1 MNSLGVLASMAVLLV
16 VVTLLL
22 SRPWW
27 PRSKSDGRPLRAA
40 ANVAVYRQRLLEID
54 ADEAAG
60 LLDEATARQLR
71 DEHAARLLQD
81 ADDVAPGVTPVQTG
95 RTWALLILLPIFAV
109 GAYAASGRW
118 PMAEKIEQARVDP
131 DVASELALEH
141 GLEQLVQHLE
151 AQPDDAEAWARL
163 GEIELSRG
171 RSDAAASAYA
181 KATALVPDRGDWW
194 AAEGEALAMAQSQDL
209 RGAPAG
215 RFERALVLSPDNSKA
230 LFYGGMVAAQS
241 GDFALA
247 SQRWRR
253 LKQQGGLPE
262 GLANFIDSSLAQW
275 DQPVVAPGQSPGQGP
290 STAENQTA
298 PGVLSVT
305 LATASDRGA
314 PPSVLDTLT
323 VFARPVG
330 GRMPIAVRR
339 QVVGP
344 DAFPLTVMLSD
355 ADAMTPDALLSE
367 AGTFE
372 LVARL
377 SRGEG
382 VAAQPED
389 WEGQITVDDDTDR
402 SSLQLRLAP
411 RQLP

>member
-109 GAYAASGRW
+109 GTYAASGRW

-253 LKQQGGLPE
+253 LKQQGASRGTGELHRLKP
-262 GLANFIDSSLAQW
+262 GAVGPAGRCAGAIAGSRA
-275 DQPVVAPGQSPGQGP
+275 VACRESKGTGRFVGHTGNGVGPGCAAVCTGH
-290 STAENQTA
+290 
-298 PGVLSVT
+298 V
-305 LATASDRGA
+305 DRVRPAGRRTHADCGA
-314 PPSVLDTLT
+314 PP
-323 VFARPVG
+323 
-330 GRMPIAVRR
+330 GRWAGRIP
-339 QVVGP
+339 P
-344 DAFPLTVMLSD
+344 DRHA
-355 ADAMTPDALLSE
+355 
-367 AGTFE
+367 
-372 LVARL
+372 
-377 SRGEG
+377 
-382 VAAQPED
+382 
-389 WEGQITVDDDTDR
+389 
-402 SSLQLRLAP
+402 
-411 RQLP
+411 